1 MIEKKVQLNG
11 NQLIFKTGQ
20 LAPQA
25 NAAVLAQ
32 MGETIVLATVV
43 ASAPREDL
51 DYFPLYVEYQEKLY
65 AGGIIKGSRWVK
77 REGKPSDEA
86 ILSARLIDRSI
97 RPLFPKDYKAEVQV
111 VITVLSVDGE
121 NDADILGLCAASAAL
136 SISDIPWQ
144 GPVGAVRIGLAEE
157 KPLVNPVYEKRK
169 NSKLDLVMAGIDPS
183 VIMVEAGAEEIGE
196 EKMIQMMEFGHEE
209 IKKIIQV
216 IKDLTKEVGQKK
228 QTFKTEKIPA
238 DLIKKV
244 EKLIAKDVTQ
254 LMANFVEK
262 SDLNQ
267 INEIKKA
274 AQEELLEEAGAKY
287 IGQIV
292 DDYFKNQVR
301 NQILQKQKRIDG
313 RKLDKIRDLHIETGV
328 LPRTHG
334 SAIFQRGLT
343 QALTI
348 TTLGSPSLEQ
358 LIESMEGEESKHYMH
373 HYFMPPYSMGECG
386 RFGWPSRREVGHGSL
401 AERALGPVL
410 PDEEKFPYT
419 IRVVSE
425 IMSCNG
431 STSMASVCGASLS
444 LMDAGVP
451 IKKPVAGIAMG
462 LIVDEKKEKLVKG
475 DWVVLT
481 DIMGMED
488 HIGDMDFKVAG
499 TKDGVTAMQMDV
511 KTLKIDLKILKQGL
525 TQAYEA
531 RTFILKAME
540 KALPAARAQVSTW
553 APKISVLRIDKEKI
567 GEIIGPG
574 GRIIK
579 AIIAETGVAMDVND
593 DGRVTISAIDPQ
605 AVQKAMEWVKGLTR
619 EVKAG
624 EIFEDAEVKRIL
636 PFGAFVEVLPGKE
649 GLVHVSQISTDY
661 VSNPADKLEI
671 GQKVKVRVKE
681 IDDMGRINLSMLFGA
696 DANKPIVRRDRPR
709 RPDSRNQQRS
719 PQRRNNYPR
728 FEKKF

>member
-1 MIEKKVQLNG
+1 MVEKKIQLNG

-20 LAPQA
+20 FAPQA
-25 NAAVLAQ
+25 NAAVIAQ

-97 RPLFPKDYKAEVQV
+97 RPLFSQDYKGEVQV
-111 VITVLSVDGE
+111 VVTVLSVDGE
-121 NDADILGLCAASAAL
+121 NDADILGICAASAAL

-144 GPVGAVRIGLAEE
+144 GPVGAVRIGLADE
-157 KPLVNPVYEKRK
+157 KPLVNPVYEKRQ
-169 NSKLDLVMAGIDPS
+169 NSKLDLVMAGTDPA
-183 VIMVEAGAEEIGE
+183 VIMVEAGAEEIE
-196 EKMIQMMEFGHEE
+196 EETMIQVMEFGHEE
-209 IKKIIQV
+209 IKKIIQA
-216 IKDLTKEVGQKK
+216 IKDLAKEVGQKK

-244 EKLIAKDVTQ
+244 EKLIAKDIEQ
-254 LMANFVEK
+254 LMANFMEK
-262 SDLNQ
+262 SDLSQ

-274 AQEELLEEAGAKY
+274 AKEELLEEAGAKY

-313 RKLDKIRDLHIETGV
+313 RKPDKIRDLHIETGV

-358 LIESMEGEESKHYMH
+358 LIESMEGEETKRYIH
-373 HYFMPPYSMGECG
+373 HYFMPPYSVGECG

-401 AERALGPVL
+401 AERALEPVL

-425 IMSCNG
+425 IMSSNG
-431 STSMASVCGASLS
+431 STSMASVCGSSLS

-462 LIVDEKKEKLVKG
+462 LIVNEKKEKMAKG

-499 TKDGVTAMQMDV
+499 TRDGVTALQMDV

-525 TQAYEA
+525 TQAHEA
-531 RTFILKAME
+531 RNFILQAME
-540 KALPAARAQVSTW
+540 KALPAPRAQVSTW
-553 APKISVLRIDKEKI
+553 APKISVLHIDKEKI

-574 GRIIK
+574 GRVIK

-593 DGRVTISAIDPQ
+593 DGRVTIAAIDPQ
-605 AVQKAMEWVKGLTR
+605 AVQKAMEWVEGLTR

-624 EIFEDAEVKRIL
+624 EIFKEAEVKRIL

-661 VSNPADKLEI
+661 VANPADKLAI

-696 DANKPIVRRDRPR
+696 DANKPIVRRDGPR
-709 RPDSRNQQRS
+709 SVSSNQQRNS
-719 PQRRNNYPR
+719 QRRNNYPR
-728 FEKKF
+728 FEKRY